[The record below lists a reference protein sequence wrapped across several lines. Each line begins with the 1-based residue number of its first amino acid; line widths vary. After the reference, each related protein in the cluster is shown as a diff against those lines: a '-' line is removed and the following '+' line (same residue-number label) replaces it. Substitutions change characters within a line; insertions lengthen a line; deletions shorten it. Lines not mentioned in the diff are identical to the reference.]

1 MTTDGFEQLAA
12 EYGDAARRALQA
24 EDSTQAAGAFMARAA
39 DLTQVCAARLA
50 QADPG
55 GEAQA
60 TAAAQFLA
68 KALVETGVAEHFV
81 DLARMPAGAH
91 QTSRAARA
99 ITEVEPYLAIVT
111 TGQFEVTARR
121 AAVDA
126 QAFADLDTARVLA
139 KNALAD
145 ASALVSKRAA
155 KSGQTALAGLA
166 GLGFGTLAKAV
177 DVVGSGLNFKIGD
190 EAAGT
195 LYERARDSLVSAY
208 ASIRALL
215 GDSAANAAGAQ
226 MKTWVDELAT
236 GALFASVLERWYRTS
251 ETRMKLGVRI
261 DALAPPADRWAAAV
275 NGLDAL
281 SRQYAG
287 QADLADKLL
296 KGLKIVGLLPPAA
309 LPEGTLLLGAAYVA
323 LGGYIVFAGADAV
336 DAPVGLHRVAGIR
349 RIVEQ
354 ALAK

>member
-1 MTTDGFEQLAA
+1 MTTDRFEQLAA

-24 EDSTQAAGAFMARAA
+24 DDPTQAAGSFVSRAA
-39 DLTQVCAARLA
+39 DLTEVCAARLA
-50 QADPG
+50 QADDG
-55 GEAQA
+55 GQMQA
-60 TAAAQFLA
+60 SAAAQLLA

-81 DLARMPAGAH
+81 DLARTPAGSR
-91 QTSRAARA
+91 QPSRAARSIA
-99 ITEVEPYLAIVT
+99 EVEPYLAIVT

-121 AAVDA
+121 AAVEA
-126 QAFADLDTARVLA
+126 QAFGDLHTARLLA

-145 ASALVSKRAA
+145 ACGLVSKRAA

-177 DVVGSGLNFKIGD
+177 DAVGSGLNFKIGD

-195 LYERARDSLVSAY
+195 LYGRARDSLVSAY

-215 GDSAANAAGAQ
+215 GDTAANAAGAQ

-251 ETRMKLGVRI
+251 ETRLKLGVRI

-336 DAPVGLHRVAGIR
+336 DAPIGLHRVAGIR